1 MSDNPTP
8 ATDEVAKSRKSL
20 FGALAALVLVAAL
33 AGVFVAVG
41 GVDMVADLL
50 AGGSDDGEII
60 APVPPETP
68 GAPVAEE
75 PAGSTE
81 PTESVEPTDTTAA
94 ETPAQGTGATG
105 GTTTPATTP
114 VAKPPTGDQQA
125 RMYAEQYASQEQI
138 GKLVRGEISSFNLGA
153 VTTSGSTASVRV
165 TANYAAGG
173 SISGTMVLRDYNGV
187 WYFSSITRDGSSGGS
202 VRVTG
207 DSGVI
212 AAIVNAQ
219 AANQDIPVGIVNGGY
234 KTLTVN
240 GVSGG
245 SGTASVRI
253 TLSGGSAPR
262 TTGTITCVSKDIGG
276 VKYWFITSFARS

>member
-1 MSDNPTP
+1 MAEDTTP
-8 ATDEVAKSRKSL
+8 ATDEVAKSRRSL
-20 FGALAALVLVAAL
+20 VGALAALVVVGAL
-33 AGVFVAVG
+33 AGAFVAFG

-50 AGGSDDGEII
+50 AGGADDGEII

-81 PTESVEPTDTTAA
+81 PTASVEPTDTTAA
-94 ETPAQGTGATG
+94 ETPAEGTGATG
-105 GTTTPATTP
+105 TTTKPATTP

-138 GKLVRGEISSFNLGA
+138 GKLVRGEISSVSLGN
-153 VTTSGSTASVRV
+153 VTKSGSTASVRV
-165 TANYAAGG
+165 TVNYKAGG
-173 SISGTMVLRDYNGV
+173 SLSGTMVMRDYGGV
-187 WYFSSITRDGSSGGS
+187 WYFSSITSDGSSGGS
-202 VRVTG
+202 VNVTG

-212 AAIVNAQ
+212 AAIVKAQ
-219 AANQDIPVGIVNGGY
+219 ADNQEIPAGIVNGGY
-234 KTLTVN
+234 KTLTIN

-253 TLSGGSAPR
+253 TLSGGTAPR

-276 VKYWFITSFARS
+276 VKYWFITSFAKS